1 MFLKHKLNAGFWAL
15 IIGAC
20 LVMSMPA
27 GKCLASNTH
36 QADHGQTKLKS
47 SAQVT
52 SGSMEKEKKKA
63 EALKQELNLKAVQ
76 AVAETYKVVELLN
89 QKKSDEALEQLK
101 KVIGE
106 LEVILAANKDISL
119 VPVNSYTV
127 AMDTDMSPEEISTA
141 ISEVKKMLNKGNV
154 QEARLL
160 LDTLQSEID
169 IIIENLPLATYPDA
183 MKLASKYIIDKKLD
197 EAKSVLTVALNS
209 MVIKKIII
217 PLPLVRAADLIE
229 EASKTASVNKKQ
241 ALKYLD
247 NAKKQLEI
255 AKLLGYG
262 KDDPKIYKDLQ
273 DRIDAIKTEI
283 KGKNKAAKMFE
294 ELLKKLG
301 EFKKK
306 LLASGST
313 SS

>member
-1 MFLKHKLNAGFWAL
+1 MFLKHKLHAGFWAL

-20 LVMSMPA
+20 LMSMPA
-27 GKCLASNTH
+27 GSCLAANTH
-36 QADHGQTKLKS
+36 QAQHHHKAKLKS
-47 SAQVT
+47 SKQVT
-52 SGSMEKEKKKA
+52 SGSMAKEKKKA

-76 AVAETYKVVELLN
+76 AVADTYKVVDLLN
-89 QKKSDEALEQLK
+89 QKKANQALEQLK

-141 ISEVKKMLNKGNV
+141 ISEVKKMLDKGNV

-209 MVIKKIII
+209 LVIKKIII

-294 ELLKKLG
+294 ELLKKLS